1 MKKLTKIS
9 AIFVLALVFTFTLV
23 PVNNVALGQIPDR
36 DATTDTVAIDS
47 LDDIEGILTNI
58 LGWLYTIFF
67 IAAAGFILLGAFVY
81 LTAGGNEDNIKKA
94 KNYFLYSIIAIVVA
108 LVAFGIDNLVESV
121 LTTTN

>member
-1 MKKLTKIS
+1 M
-9 AIFVLALVFTFTLV
+9 LALVFTFTLV